1 MGRCKLSFLATHSR
15 DSRGEGNERRK
26 KHGWTILI
34 LRGPLFLQKK
44 KKKTYDDFFDC
55 FVQHDK
61 YHALETHTINRPSIR
76 ADSPLITNKYLT
88 SSLHRVQTL
97 LSTSVC
103 VSSYAYVSNR
113 QREIEVFYSLFFRIC
128 SSGVSVVWHR
138 LLFLVGKDS
147 SCIEWS
153 NFFWN
158 HGCACKGGEGNFPT
172 SCQLPKIWGNSNCRG
187 FPISKTCLLNVNGR
201 SIYTFGELTS
211 IERTK
216 GGREELVRCC
226 FFLQDYS

>member
-1 MGRCKLSFLATHSR
+1 MAGRSSSLV
-15 DSRGEGNERRK
+15 
-26 KHGWTILI
+26 
-34 LRGPLFLQKK
+34 RGPLSLQKK
-44 KKKTYDDFFDC
+44 KKKIYDDFFDC

-113 QREIEVFYSLFFRIC
+113 QREIEIFYSLFFRIC

-216 GGREELVRCC
+216 GEREELVRCC

>member
-187 FPISKTCLLNVNGR
+187 FPISKTCLLNVNGW

>member
-1 MGRCKLSFLATHSR
+1 MTHSR
-15 DSRGEGNERRK
+15 DSRGEGNERRETFEK
-26 KHGWTILI
+26 KTWLDDPH
-34 LRGPLFLQKK
+34 PSCVVHSPSKKK
-44 KKKTYDDFFDC
+44 KKKTYHDFFDC

-103 VSSYAYVSNR
+103 VSSLDAYVSNTE
-113 QREIEVFYSLFFRIC
+113 RERGFLFFRIC
-128 SSGVSVVWHR
+128 SSTGVSVVWHR

-187 FPISKTCLLNVNGR
+187 FPISKTCLLNVNGW

>member
-153 NFFWN
+153 NFF
-158 HGCACKGGEGNFPT
+158 
-172 SCQLPKIWGNSNCRG
+172 
-187 FPISKTCLLNVNGR
+187 
-201 SIYTFGELTS
+201 
-211 IERTK
+211 
-216 GGREELVRCC
+216 
-226 FFLQDYS
+226 